1 MSKKKTFFNT
11 LYKHRI
17 SADGKLYVGVNE
29 KRGEKEIEI
38 PTIERGSETE
48 RGREEK
54 EGGRER

>member
-1 MSKKKTFFNT
+1 M
-11 LYKHRI
+11 
-17 SADGKLYVGVNE
+17 GVNE

-54 EGGRER
+54 EGGRERDKKEKFLYWINNNGEEKYS